1 MKPINQSLTLAVIGL
16 LLLTA
21 SSQATTRNWTGAATN
36 NYWSSATN
44 WDTYPSAPAANGDTL
59 VFTTATHQ
67 NMTND
72 YTAITNTLTF
82 ANGGWTLSGSNMW
95 LGGNIT
101 STGTNAINVNTPMT
115 AARTITVSQI
125 GDQLTM
131 NGVLSGA
138 FALTKGG
145 GGTLVLTTNNTYTG
159 GTTIAASTG
168 IVRISNTNALGTGA
182 VTISKGG
189 VVFNGF
195 LQLSLTGANT
205 ITNSFAG
212 FSSTTTLGDATV
224 PCIENLS
231 GTNTILSGLQ
241 VTGAG
246 GNGECFKSSGGLLTL
261 AGNLGPTITSRGVE
275 LNGAGNGMVNG
286 AITNGPS
293 SASFTI
299 WKDGTGTWTLN
310 GTNLTSGNLNLQN
323 GKIALGPNGSISNM
337 PIVMASGGSLDVS
350 AVTGGWTMP
359 AGKPFQGNGIVYGNV
374 SSSAPI
380 MPGQVPALYTSA
392 ASLTAGTLSFSNN
405 LTLNGATLNMNLSS
419 DPTGVSTPNDLLVV
433 AGNLTVTNVST
444 ISLGANPGSVLS
456 VGTYPII
463 KFGGTLTGAATNFT
477 VANFPTG
484 GRGTVGGYVVTNPTS
499 ITLVVTGTPPANL
512 VWRGDGLANNW
523 DVTTTLNWWNTGTS
537 SQDEFYNNDAVVFN
551 DTSTNMIV
559 NLNTTVTPGFVAVN
573 STSNYTFT
581 GSGTI
586 AGANGLIKS
595 GSGALTNNLNNSYT
609 GSTTVNGGTLVI
621 PQLGTTNIASP
632 VGASLNG
639 LANLYLNGGTLEITG
654 AGETTYRD
662 FSVGP
667 NGGTL
672 QIDTPGAIEIINT
685 SGGMN
690 SGPNTFTKT
699 GPGTLTSGYQQV
711 FEGTNN
717 IFGGILK
724 IPTIG
729 WFGVNLTTPVFI
741 NNGELDLNGQNMST
755 KPVVVQ
761 GMGDPVLNANSGTTN
776 GAIINN
782 AASQTQGLQFVT
794 MTGDTAFGGTGRWD
808 IRANSTAY
816 LSTGGNA
823 YNLVKA
829 GANQISLVNVTV
841 DPALANIDI
850 QSGIFSY
857 ELNTTGL
864 GNPTNTLTVENGAT
878 LDFWATTTPL
888 NKQIVLH
895 DNTTVSASSGAST
908 IVGPVNMLGDT
919 GGGTTFSMA
928 SGVSLILNGAVSG
941 AGNLNKTGAGTM
953 TLTATNN
960 YTGTTTVTAGK
971 LIVSSGQTGG
981 GAITVNDGT
990 VLGVTVAGLNSLPTA
1005 TLTLGSSVG
1014 PVTNEFTAL
1023 ASTTTAPV
1031 NATNLVVNGPV
1042 TINILSGNF
1051 LAGHIYPLISFG
1063 SISGSGSF
1071 VLGTLPPLVT
1081 ATVVTNGSTIALNVS
1096 SAVAIEYWTGIVN
1109 SSWDINA
1116 TTNWI
1121 FNSAVATYADGNTVQ
1136 FDDSASNT
1144 TVTITTAV
1152 KPKGIFVNNITKNY
1166 SVSGSPIVGTN
1177 NLTKQ
1182 GAGALTLYSSNSFSG
1197 GIILSAGTLNID
1209 NNGALGTGLFTVNGG
1224 AIDNSGSGPVTVTNA
1239 EVWNSDLTYVGNQAL
1254 TLGAPGITL
1263 ITNRQITAS
1272 GASTLTISGVI
1283 TDGGAGYS
1291 LTQAGAGTLA
1301 LSGTNTYTGGTTV
1314 SNGTVVLQGDQSRAS
1329 GGLLLSPLSYGGTV
1343 TIASGAIVSVAVT
1356 NHAGVTNQIQIGSI
1370 TAGPGS
1376 SYSYLNVSGSVTN
1389 NGLLLAMRGS
1399 VATLNTNSTWLQNG
1413 DMQITGEGG
1422 FSGELNVTA
1431 GGSFTFTGNDTIQVN
1446 GSSGNSGYGLLYI
1459 SGLFTT
1465 SAGFEQTTTPST
1477 GYGFVELLNGGI
1489 LRLSA
1494 TVADITTNAVVNFY
1508 LGTGGGVID
1517 THGFSANLSYPIY
1530 GPGNLTKTGMGT
1542 LILNGAD
1549 VYTGDTIVNAGTL
1562 ALDVS
1567 ASVADTT
1574 NIVVAGGATLD
1585 VSATSLSLSSSQVLS
1600 NSTSTATLNGN
1611 INAGLG
1617 SVSLTYASGTPSF
1630 SVTNGTLTL
1639 ASTTVFQVN
1648 NTGAPLANGTYL
1660 LITTNLGGTVTVS
1673 DSLPPVTVTGGG
1685 LVNSA
1690 TAVLDNTGG
1699 VLSLDVTGGVSVNT
1713 SRTNIIAAVSGSNL
1727 NLSWPADHTG
1737 WRLLAQT
1744 NHLAS
1749 GISANTN
1756 DWGTVAGSVSTNKVS
1771 IPIDA
1776 TKPAEFY
1783 RLVYP

>member
-1 MKPINQSLTLAVIGL
+1 MKPIKQSLTLAVIGL
-16 LLLTA
+16 FLLTA
-21 SSQATTRNWTGAATN
+21 SSYATTRNWTGAATN

-72 YTAITNTLTF
+72 YAAITNTMTF
-82 ANGGWTLSGSNMW
+82 ANGGWTLNGNPVW

-101 STGTNAINVNTPMT
+101 STAGTNVMNVNTPMT
-115 AARTITVSQI
+115 AARTITVSA
-125 GDQLTM
+125 DQLTL

-138 FALTKGG
+138 FGLTKGG
-145 GGTLVLTTNNTYTG
+145 VGTLILTTNNTFTG

-168 IVRISNTNALGTGA
+168 IVKVSNTNALGTGA
-182 VTISKGG
+182 VTISKAG
-189 VVFNGF
+189 VVFNGY
-195 LQLSLTGANT
+195 LQLGLTGVNT

-241 VTGAG
+241 VTGSG
-246 GNGECFKSSGGLLTL
+246 GNGECFKASGGLLIL

-275 LNGAGNGMVNG
+275 FNGPGNGAVNG

-310 GTNLTSGNLNLQN
+310 GTNLTTGNLNLQN

-337 PIVMASGGSLDVS
+337 PIVMASGSSLDVS

-359 AGKPFQGNGIVYGNV
+359 AGKTFQGNGIIYGNV
-374 SSSAPI
+374 ISSCPI
-380 MPGQVPALYTSA
+380 TPGQVPALYTSA

-433 AGNLTVTNVST
+433 TGNLTVTNVST

-499 ITLVVTGTPPANL
+499 IALVVTGTPPANL
-512 VWRGDGLANNW
+512 VWRGDGSANNW
-523 DVTTTLNWWNTGTS
+523 DVTTTFNWWNPGTS

-551 DTSTNMIV
+551 DSSTNLTV
-559 NLNTTVTPGFVAVN
+559 NLNTTVTPGFVMVN

-595 GSGALTNNLNNSYT
+595 GSGALTNNLNNSYS
-609 GSTTVNGGTLVI
+609 GSTTVSGGTLVI

-654 AGETTYRD
+654 GGETTYRD

-672 QIDTPGAIEIINT
+672 QIDTPGAVESINT

-699 GPGTLTSGYQQV
+699 GPGTLTSAYQQV

-724 IPTIG
+724 IPTVG

-741 NNGELDLNGQNMST
+741 NNGELDLNAQTMST

-776 GAIINN
+776 GAIINSS
-782 AASQTQGLQFVT
+782 ATAQTQGLQFVT

-829 GANQISLVNVTV
+829 GANFIALVSVNV
-841 DPALANIDI
+841 DSALANIDV
-850 QSGIFSY
+850 QTGTLSY
-857 ELNTTGL
+857 ELSTTGL
-864 GNPTNTLTVENGAT
+864 GNPTNSLTVENGAS
-878 LDFWATTTPL
+878 LDFWAAATPL

-919 GGGTTFSMA
+919 GGGPTFTMA
-928 SGVSLILNGAVSG
+928 SGVSLNLNGVVSG

-960 YTGTTTVTAGK
+960 YTGTTTISGGK
-971 LIVSSGQTGG
+971 LVVSSGQTGG

-990 VLGVTVAGLNSLPTA
+990 GLGVTVAGLNSMPTA
-1005 TLTLGSSVG
+1005 ALTLGNSVG
-1014 PVTNEFTAL
+1014 PVTNEFTGL
-1023 ASTTTAPV
+1023 ASTTTAPI

-1042 TINILSGNF
+1042 TVNILSGNF
-1051 LAGHIYPLISFG
+1051 LAGHVYPLISFG
-1063 SISGSGSF
+1063 SISGSGGF

-1096 SAVAIEYWTGIVN
+1096 SAVAIEYWTGVVN
-1109 SSWDINA
+1109 GNWDINA

-1121 FNSAVATYADGNTVQ
+1121 FNSATATYADGNTVQ
-1136 FDDSASNT
+1136 FDDTGSNT
-1144 TVTITTAV
+1144 TVTVTAAV
-1152 KPKGIFVNNITKNY
+1152 KPKGIFVNNSIKNY
-1166 SVSGSPIVGTN
+1166 SISGSPIVGTN
-1177 NLTKQ
+1177 SLTKQ
-1182 GAGALTLYSSNSFSG
+1182 GTGALTLYSSNSFSG
-1197 GIILSAGTLNID
+1197 GIILSAGTLDID
-1209 NNGALGTGLFTVNGG
+1209 NNGALGTGLFSINGG
-1224 AIDNSGSGPVTVTNA
+1224 AIDNSGSGPVNVTNA
-1239 EVWNSDLTYVGNQAL
+1239 EAWNTDLTYGGNQAI
-1254 TLGAPGITL
+1254 TIGAPGITL
-1263 ITNRQITAS
+1263 ITNRQITAN
-1272 GASTLTISGVI
+1272 GASTLTVSSSIS
-1283 TDGGAGYS
+1283 DGGAGYG
-1291 LTQAGAGTLA
+1291 LTQAGPGTLA
-1301 LSGTNTYTGGTTV
+1301 LSGTNTYTGGITV
-1314 SNGTVVLQGDQSRAS
+1314 SNGTVILQGDQSRAS

-1356 NHAGVTNQIQIGSI
+1356 NNAGVTNQIQVGSV
-1370 TAGPGS
+1370 TPGPGS

-1389 NGLLLAMRGS
+1389 NGLLQAMRAS
-1399 VATLNTNSTWLQNG
+1399 VITLNTNSTWLQNG

-1422 FSGELNVTA
+1422 YSGELNVTA
-1431 GGSFTFTGNDTIQVN
+1431 GGSFTYTGNDTVQVN

-1459 SGLFTT
+1459 SGVFTT
-1465 SAGFEQTTTPST
+1465 SAGFEQTTAPST

-1508 LGTGGGVID
+1508 LGDGGGVID

-1530 GPGNLTKTGMGT
+1530 GTGSLTKTGMGT
-1542 LILNGAD
+1542 LTLNGAD

-1562 ALDVS
+1562 ALDPS
-1567 ASVADTT
+1567 GSFADTT
-1574 NIVVAGGATLD
+1574 NIVVASGATLD
-1585 VSATSLSLSSSQVLS
+1585 VSATSLSLSSQVLS
-1600 NSTSTATLNGN
+1600 NSTSTAILNGN
-1611 INAGLG
+1611 INAGSG
-1617 SVSLTYASGTPSF
+1617 SLSLTYASGTPSF

-1673 DSLPPVTVTGGG
+1673 DFLPLVTVTGGG
-1685 LVNSA
+1685 LINSA

-1699 VLSLDVTGGVSVNT
+1699 VLSLDVTGGVAVNT
-1713 SRTNIIAAVSGSNL
+1713 SRTNITFAVSGSNL

-1744 NHLAS
+1744 NHLAA
-1749 GISANTN
+1749 GISSNTN
-1756 DWGTVAGSVSTNKVS
+1756 DWGTVAGSASTNNMS

-1776 TKPAEFY
+1776 TKPTEFY